1 MSLALAALVVVLG
14 QTGGAGKVQV
24 IKGKK
29 NASAQKQSKAPVD
42 APELAP
48 QPIIDKSKPPNDGKP
63 TALNEKANGG
73 DQDAQP
79 NKEQS
84 AEDKAKADK
93 LKAQQKQL
101 EKISADNQ
109 KMWQQSADAL
119 AGDTNN

>member
-14 QTGGAGKVQV
+14 QSGGTGKVQV

-29 NASAQKQSKAPVD
+29 SVPAQKAMKVVD

-48 QPIIDKSKPPNDGKP
+48 QPIVDKSKPPTDAKP
-63 TALNEKANGG
+63 ATALNEKAAGG
-73 DQDAQP
+73 DEDTQP
-79 NKEQS
+79 KEQS
-84 AEDKAKADK
+84 AEEKAKADK
-93 LKAQQKQL
+93 LKAQQKQI

-119 AGDTNN
+119 AGDTNP